1 MIYISRNPSP
11 ELSKAHHIPC
21 DISDAEHLQSIFRD
35 FQIISTIDILIN
47 MAAINHCKP
56 VSDISLEEWNDVLNV
71 NLRSYFVACKEAIN
85 IMSKKHY
92 GRIVNV
98 SSIAGR
104 NRSIVSGVH
113 YTSSKAALIGLTRQL
128 ALEAGPH
135 GITINCT
142 CPSQTYSEM
151 LLSSMSKV
159 DQEKLSSAIP
169 LRRLS
174 YPVDQIFPIMFLC
187 TSEAAYINGAIID
200 VNGGQL

>member
-1 MIYISRNPSP
+1 
-11 ELSKAHHIPC
+11 
-21 DISDAEHLQSIFRD
+21 
-35 FQIISTIDILIN
+35 
-47 MAAINHCKP
+47 
-56 VSDISLEEWNDVLNV
+56 
-71 NLRSYFVACKEAIN
+71 
-85 IMSKKHY
+85 MSKKHY

-159 DQEKLSSAIP
+159 DKKNYHQPFRCADFRTQLTKYFLLCFCVHRKRLILMEP
-169 LRRLS
+169 LL
-174 YPVDQIFPIMFLC
+174 M
-187 TSEAAYINGAIID
+187 
-200 VNGGQL
+200 